1 MRGNATGGAL
11 RWIVAAAMLASCRP
25 SSPAGQEPSGGS
37 PIPAVATAPSPSP
50 SPVDTAPAR
59 GTARARDVS
68 ITVLST
74 SKATVGEG
82 EWGFCALVDV
92 DGERILF
99 DTGAKRQTVL
109 RNAKAAGVDLST
121 VPHVVLSHHHGDHV
135 GGLLTLRRSV
145 SEHAPEALRTVHVAR
160 GMFTPR
166 RRATKT
172 TQLNEMIPI
181 RAAFE
186 QTGGRF
192 VVHDEPEQIVPGV
205 WVTGP
210 VPRVHP
216 ERNWSGSRRVP
227 GDDGWIEDTLPES
240 QALVIDTDEGLV
252 VISGC
257 GHAGIVNTLEHA
269 RSTIRSAKVRAAL
282 GGFHLHKAS
291 AEHLDWTAE
300 QLRGLSLESFYGA
313 HCTGAKAVEHFGRSA
328 IAEGGESREIAV
340 GWTLTLGE

>member
-1 MRGNATGGAL
+1 M
-11 RWIVAAAMLASCRP
+11 VAVAMLASCRP
-25 SSPAGQEPSGGS
+25 SSPAGHEPSEGS
-37 PIPAVATAPSPSP
+37 PTPASATATAPAP
-50 SPVDTAPAR
+50 SPVDAAPAR
-59 GTARARDVS
+59 PAPQARDVS

-82 EWGFCALVDV
+82 EWGFCALIDV

-109 RNAKAAGVDLST
+109 RNAKAAGVDLHT

-135 GGLLTLRRSV
+135 GGLLTLRRSA
-145 SEHAPEALRTVHVAR
+145 SERDAEALGTVHVAR

-166 RRATKT
+166 RWGTKT
-172 TQLNEMIPI
+172 KQINEMLPI
-181 RAAFE
+181 RDAFE

-192 VVHDEPEQIVPGV
+192 VIHDAPEQIVPGV

-216 ERNWSGSRRVP
+216 ERNWSGSRRIP
-227 GDDGWIEDTLPES
+227 GDNGWIEDTLPES
-240 QALVIDTDEGLV
+240 QALVIDTDQGLI

-257 GHAGIVNTLEHA
+257 GHAGIVNTLEHV
-269 RSTIRSAKVRAAL
+269 RSTIRAAPVRAAL

-291 AEHLDWTAE
+291 ATHLDWTATK
-300 QLRGLSLESFYGA
+300 LRGLSLESFYGA
-313 HCTGAKAVEHFGRSA
+313 HCTGAKAVEHFGTSA
-328 IAEGGESREIAV
+328 VAEGGESLEVAV
-340 GWTLTLGE
+340 GWTLELGPPPA